1 MKKIVISAV
10 SVIIA
15 FTIAAIVIINNGG
28 DSNTLY
34 LLNWGEYID
43 ESLFDTFKEKT
54 GIQVVQECVTSSE
67 TMYQKISAGTTAYDV
82 AIPGD
87 YMITKLYNDNLLYK
101 IDTTN
106 YEHIKNAEFDDNL
119 QALRKTRMSETLEY
133 SMPYL
138 WGAYSIVY
146 STRSDENEGVVET
159 NGFKALF
166 DKSLYNH
173 TAKIGMYNTARWA
186 VSAYYMS
193 KGINPNDETFVGDN
207 NERQSLIE
215 GIKSANFDMWGDD
228 ALKRKV
234 ACGDLDLC
242 FTQLGDFFDAVYL
255 GLEEGMG
262 GDTGKEDLSNL
273 KYNVYV
279 PENTA
284 AFFDAMCIPKTS
296 KNQEYANMFIDF
308 MLDPENAFQNATFIG
323 YSPALK
329 SVQEMYKTNS
339 SFEYYGN
346 VTLGDLTSMYKYY
359 LNPLAN
365 VTDIS
370 KVSMLEPKESEYLTT
385 CEAVINQTK
394 ATVSENK
401 ALGTTLCVI
410 TLSTIILGTAAYI
423 TYVVYKK
430 RKKNEDVRG

>member
-15 FTIAAIVIINNGG
+15 FTIAALVILNNGG
-28 DSNTLY
+28 DKNTLY

-43 ESLFDTFKEKT
+43 ESLFDKFKEET
-54 GIQVVQECVTSSE
+54 GIKVVQECVTSSE
-67 TMYQKISAGTTAYDV
+67 TMYQKISSGTTAYDV

-87 YMITKLYNDNLLYK
+87 YMITKLYNEDLLYK
-101 IDTTN
+101 IDTKN
-106 YEHIKNAEFDDNL
+106 YEYIKNAEFDDNL
-119 QALRKTRMSETLEY
+119 TTLRESRMKDTMEY
-133 SMPYL
+133 CMPYL

-146 STRSDENEGVVET
+146 STRNDENESIIKE
-159 NGFKALF
+159 NGFKSLF
-166 DKSLYNH
+166 DKSLFNH
-173 TAKIGMYNTARWA
+173 SAKVGMYNTARWA
-186 VSAYYMS
+186 ISAYYMS
-193 KGINPNDETFVGDN
+193 NGVNPNDETFVKDN
-207 NERQSLIE
+207 SARQELIQ
-215 GIKSANFDMWGDD
+215 GIKSANFDVWGDD

-234 ACGDLDLC
+234 ASGDLDLC

-262 GDTGKEDLSNL
+262 GDKGKEDLSKL

-279 PENTA
+279 PENTC
-284 AFFDAMCIPKTS
+284 AFFDGMCIPKTS
-296 KNQEYANMFIDF
+296 KNQEFANKFIDF
-308 MLDPENAFQNATFIG
+308 MLNPENAFQNAKFIG

-329 SVQEMYKTNS
+329 SVQNLYKTNYS
-339 SFEYYGN
+339 SEYYGN
-346 VTLGDLTSMYKYY
+346 VTLGDLTEYYKYY

-365 VTDIS
+365 VSDIS
-370 KVSMLEPKESEYLTT
+370 KVFMLEPKESEYLTT

-401 ALGTTLCVI
+401 AIGTTLCVI

-423 TYVVYKK
+423 TYIIYKK
-430 RKKNEDVRG
+430 HKKNDDVRG